1 MSSRLLELITHPAA
15 AVRNQALELVVR
27 GMPLEVLQEEIE
39 ALDRFWRQCDNLY
52 LRVRTLFFLSAICRY
67 HLPELLPARPGK
79 LPYLGYQHLLAR
91 RFTEAIQEFH
101 KVKEQEGWSDC
112 LSSALAQAFYDLGL
126 QNLANQVRRCV
137 RSVRGNRWMYRA
149 GHTRGQP
156 LRIRREL
163 LSADGPSP
171 IIHEKTPVR
180 MDFSHSGWSDIFFL
194 GMDYPEGARVL
205 NISVDLCVE
214 NDPHSRE
221 PSPPVEA
228 CFRVIDEPLVR
239 LVSVDL
245 KAIAEIHDLAELFH
259 FGKDYLG
266 LLKAALIA
274 SGIVPI
280 GLEGSGQSLA
290 GLLEILAGPGRG
302 IELVSCVNNIPKG
315 SRLAVSTNLLA
326 ALIAVCMR
334 ATSQIRRLDGPLAEE
349 ERRIVASRAILGEW
363 LGGSGGGWQ
372 DSGGIWPGIKIIQG
386 CEAGEEDP
394 EFGVSRGRLLP
405 QHTILG
411 EDIISGATRRKLQDS
426 LVLVHGGLA
435 QNVGPILEMVTEKYL
450 LRSAR
455 AWEARQQLRSLF
467 DSILEALR
475 QGDIRRLGALTT
487 AQFYGPL
494 QAIIPWATNAYTERL
509 IERVQAHFQE
519 DFWGFWM
526 LGGMSGGGM
535 GFIFAPSRTAEARVE
550 VLRLMRSLKEELQHS
565 LPFAMEP
572 VVYRFRI
579 NEEGSTAVFRQ
590 GSEALLPADYYPLLI
605 PRWLRQDQRFLSET
619 SRCDLELFGAAIH
632 ERDNYRQ
639 VVYPLLHHLLPAR
652 ARDKSDPPDELPAL
666 LHRYGFDPQQ
676 HETIRA
682 DLQNGRIGLAQN
694 RLPPSTQIEDVRPA
708 DVLDLVGRDRDRYR
722 TARTVGE
729 EAIARGEVAVVS
741 LAAGIGS
748 RWTQGAGVVKAL
760 HPFHR
765 LGGRHRSF
773 LEVHLAK
780 SRKTARLYGHAP
792 FHVFTTSYLTHA
804 PIEALLKARGG
815 FGYGERLLLSSGK
828 SIGLRLVPME
838 RDLRFAWEEMPQ
850 QILDERA
857 QKMRESVRAALLGW
871 VHRQGEGSDYRD
883 NLPHQCI
890 HPVGHWYEVPN
901 LFLNGT
907 LARILC
913 EQPQTR
919 TLLLHNID
927 TLGACL
933 DPVLLGCHRESGAAI
948 TFEVISR
955 RLQDHGGGLAR
966 VDGRLRLVEGLA
978 MPREEDEFRL
988 SYYNTNTCWVEIDP
1002 LLAQFGLARTD
1013 LQDLKAVAAGVRRMA
1028 ARLPTYV
1035 TLKEVKKR
1043 WGAGQ
1048 EDIYPVTQFEKLWGD
1063 MTALADSH
1071 CAYLAVDRQRGQQ
1084 LKEQAQL
1091 DGWLRDGSAAYVE
1104 TLCDW
1109 EDSTPQKPL

>member
-1 MSSRLLELITHPAA
+1 MSSRLLELITHPEAP
-15 AVRNQALELVVR
+15 VRNQALELVVR
-27 GMPLEVLQEEIE
+27 ELPLPALLAEID
-39 ALDRFWRQCDNLY
+39 ALDRFWRQSDNLY
-52 LRVRTLFFLSAICRY
+52 LRVRALFFLSALCRY
-67 HLPELLPARPGK
+67 HLPERLPARPGK
-79 LPYLGYQHLLAR
+79 LSFTGFQHLLER
-91 RFTEAIQEFH
+91 RFTEAIHEFQ
-101 KVKEQEGWSDC
+101 KVKERDGWSDC
-112 LSSALAQAFYDLGL
+112 LSSALAQAYYDLGL

-163 LSADGPSP
+163 LPVDGPSP

-205 NISVDLCVE
+205 NLSVDLCVE
-214 NDPHSRE
+214 NDPHIRE
-221 PSPPVEA
+221 PRPPVEA

-245 KAIAEIHDLAELFH
+245 QAIAEIHDLAELFH

-274 SGIVPI
+274 SGLVPI

-290 GLLEILAGPGRG
+290 SLLETLAGPGRG
-302 IELVSCVNNIPKG
+302 LELVSCVNNIPKG

-334 ATSQIRRLDGPLAEE
+334 ATWQIRQLEGPLAEE

-386 CEAGEEDP
+386 CEAAEDDP

-405 QHTILG
+405 HHTILG
-411 EDIISGATRRKLQDS
+411 EDVISGETRRKLQES

-455 AWEARQQLRSLF
+455 EWSARHQLRSLF

-475 QGDIRRLGALTT
+475 EGDIRRLGGLTT

-494 QAIIPWATNAYTERL
+494 QTIIPWATNDYTERL
-509 IERVQAHFQE
+509 IERVRAHFQG

-535 GFIFAPSRTAEARVE
+535 GFIFDPSRTAEARGE
-550 VLRLMRSLKEELQHS
+550 VLRLMRALKEELQHS

-579 NEEGSTAVFRQ
+579 NEEGSVATFRQ
-590 GSEALLPADYYPLLI
+590 GLEALLPGDYYPLLI
-605 PRWLRQDQRFLSET
+605 PRWLRQDQRRLSET
-619 SRCDLELFGAAIH
+619 SRRDLELFGDAIH
-632 ERDNYRQ
+632 EQDNYRQ
-639 VVYPLLHHLLPAR
+639 AIHPLLHNLLPQRSGEKAAR
-652 ARDKSDPPDELPAL
+652 AAELPAL
-666 LHRYGFDPQQ
+666 LAMNGFDPQQ
-676 HETIRA
+676 HEAIRA
-682 DLQNGRIGLAQN
+682 DLQSGRIGLAQN
-694 RLPPSTQIEDVRPA
+694 RLPPTAQIEDVRPE
-708 DVLDLVGRDRDRYR
+708 DVLDLSGDPRGS
-722 TARTVGE
+722 ARSAGE
-729 EAIARGEVAVVS
+729 EAIARGEVVVVS
-741 LAAGIGS
+741 LAAGVGS

-780 SRKTARLYGHAP
+780 SRKAARLYGRAP

-804 PIEALLKARGG
+804 PIEALLQARGH
-815 FGYGERLLLSSGK
+815 FGYGERLLLSGGR

-871 VHRQGEGSDYRD
+871 VKSKGEGSDYRD

-890 HPVGHWYEVPN
+890 HPVGHWYEIPN
-901 LFLNGT
+901 LLLNGT
-907 LARILC
+907 LAHILR
-913 EQPQTR
+913 ERPQTR
-919 TLLLHNID
+919 TLLIHNID

-933 DPVLLGCHRESGAAI
+933 DPVLLGCHRESGATI
-948 TFEVISR
+948 TFEVIAR

-988 SYYNTNTCWVEIDP
+988 SYYNANTSWVEIDP
-1002 LLAQFGLARTD
+1002 LLAQFGLTRSD
-1013 LQDLKAVAAGVRRMA
+1013 LPDPATIAGGVRRMA

-1035 TLKEVKKR
+1035 TLKDVKKR

-1063 MTALADSH
+1063 MTSLADSR

-1091 DGWLRDGSAAYVE
+1091 DGWLRDGSAAHVE

-1109 EDSTPQKPL
+1109 EESLP